1 MGTNRLVAADRNRRD
16 EHLDQFLVMDRKD
29 KLMSD
34 DTQAARKDTTVSR
47 VYFHSLAGAFA
58 VTEDGKEWR
67 LSCDEIKNALN
78 SQPITPIRDAAAG
91 ALEPLS
97 EEERLRKVLQN
108 FADQMLTDEMELDSS
123 GDFEGAYDIMI
134 KMARS
139 ALSSAHSNTEAG

>member
-1 MGTNRLVAADRNRRD
+1 
-16 EHLDQFLVMDRKD
+16 
-29 KLMSD
+29 MSD